1 MSEKPTTSST
11 ATAATMTTS
20 RAAEDI
26 SKLDISSPH
35 ELTAF
40 VGASLSSCHR
50 AAMAELG
57 NHLQVDEVLAR
68 LENTFDTMSS
78 QVLDRLD
85 IISKRIDNIELSIS
99 DLVQGNSLDVPP
111 PSTKEAGPSNA

>member
-1 MSEKPTTSST
+1 
-11 ATAATMTTS
+11 
-20 RAAEDI
+20 
-26 SKLDISSPH
+26 
-35 ELTAF
+35 
-40 VGASLSSCHR
+40 
-50 AAMAELG
+50 MAELG